1 MKRSRPAAPGPAPP
15 VRARGRTITILLV
28 GLAIAI
34 AVVLAMRNRAPTS
47 RLAELKPGADR
58 VLLDSLQAADARR
71 DWVRALIVAERLA
84 QMRPLDHGVLLARG
98 TLWSNY
104 AVDQRQGRVRPRPA
118 LRTSLERMACMRRA
132 IGLIDSSSVSANT
145 DQRWLDS
152 GTRLA
157 RFYETLGLP
166 GDALVAYETIK
177 QRLPNEVAPA
187 MRAYWMRALFYDPV
201 HPDTSEW
208 DRYQKRAGHR

>member
-1 MKRSRPAAPGPAPP
+1 MKRSRPAAPGPAEP
-15 VRARGRTITILLV
+15 ARGRRVAIILTAV
-28 GLAIAI
+28 AIAI
-34 AVVLAMRNRAPTS
+34 ALVLALRNRTPSS
-47 RLAELKPGADR
+47 RLAALRQGSDR
-58 VLLDSLQAADARR
+58 ELLDSLQAADQRR
-71 DWVRALIVAERLA
+71 DWARALVVAERLA
-84 QMRPLDHGVLLARG
+84 RLRPLDHGVLLARG

-104 AVDQRQGRVRPRPA
+104 AVDQRQGRARPRPA

-132 IGLIDSSSVSANT
+132 IGLIDSSSVSADT
-145 DQRWLDS
+145 ELRWLDS

-157 RFYETLGLP
+157 RLYETLGLP
-166 GDALVAYETIK
+166 GDALIAYETIK

-208 DRYQKRAGHR
+208 DRYMKRTGRR